1 MSKQAKV
8 SILVPIY
15 NVEKYL
21 HECIDS
27 ILNQTLQ
34 DIEIILI
41 NDGSTDNSPAIC
53 EEYAKKDKRVK
64 AINKA
69 NSGYGHSMNMGLD
82 TASGEYIGIVESDD
96 YIRPDMY
103 EKQYKL
109 AKKLNLDILKAD
121 FRKFYGDGNERTFEY
136 MPVAAPHF
144 YNRVL
149 KASDDVTVFKQTN
162 NVIWTG
168 LYNARFLKENNIRF
182 NETPGASYQDNGFF
196 FQTYALAQRMYF
208 INEDFYQLRR
218 DNPNSS
224 VKSKA
229 KVFCMCDE
237 YAFIRRFIDQNNLH
251 EFVGI
256 YYVLMY
262 LNYMFTYYRVAD
274 EFKPMFLERFREDFL
289 FGQKNKELDKTLFSK
304 KEWENVRLLLK
315 STESFHNKYAGS
327 NALVDKK
334 PSLWKRLKNTVKQAF
349 SKGNAASDSKKKY
362 SKEEIERL
370 YNYYAG
376 LRREEYPQALAAW
389 YKELSGKDLN
399 LDAPV
404 TFNEKIQW
412 LKLYDSTPLK
422 TRLADKYQVREW
434 IKEKIGEKYLIPL
447 LGVYDSFD
455 KIDFS
460 KLPQQFVIKC
470 NHGSGWNIIVRD
482 KNKLNLAKAKRK
494 IDNWLKTDYAFVAGF
509 ELHYHNI
516 APKIIIEEFVTND
529 NQALY
534 DYKFWCFNG
543 EVKYMQFRDDYSANL
558 KMAFY
563 DLDWKKQNF
572 CYDHPLYTKDL
583 PKPENFDDMVKIAA
597 QLCRGFAFVC
607 VDLYRLNNGDIKFGE
622 MTFTR
627 TSGLGQWN
635 DENIN
640 LKLGEMIT
648 LPAPSPI
655 P

>member
-64 AINKA
+64 VINKA

-149 KASDDVTVFKQTN
+149 KASDDVTVFN

-182 NETPGASYQDNGFF
+182 NETPGASYQDKGFF

-289 FGQKNKELDKTLFSK
+289 FGQKSKELDKTLFSQ

-315 STESFHNKYAGS
+315 SAESFHNKYAG
-327 NALVDKK
+327 
-334 PSLWKRLKNTVKQAF
+334 
-349 SKGNAASDSKKKY
+349 
-362 SKEEIERL
+362 
-370 YNYYAG
+370 
-376 LRREEYPQALAAW
+376 REEYPQALAAW

-399 LDAPV
+399 LDTPV

>member
-64 AINKA
+64 IINKA

-109 AKKLNLDILKAD
+109 AKELNLDLLKAD
-121 FRKFYGDGNERTFEY
+121 FRKFYGDEDERTFEY
-136 MPVAAPHF
+136 TPVAAPQF

-168 LYNARFLKENNIRF
+168 LYNTRFLKENNIRF

-237 YAFIRRFIDQNNLH
+237 YAFIRRFIDQNNLQK
-251 EFVGI
+251 FIGI

-315 STESFHNKYAGS
+315 SAESFHNKFSSPKNMENKKENLWHKIKEKLQNFYHKKDKTKEQIRRVYTYYTKLPSEKYPEELAKWYQKATGLKLDLS
-327 NALVDKK
+327 N
-334 PSLWKRLKNTVKQAF
+334 
-349 SKGNAASDSKKKY
+349 
-362 SKEEIERL
+362 
-370 YNYYAG
+370 
-376 LRREEYPQALAAW
+376 PQ
-389 YKELSGKDLN
+389 
-399 LDAPV
+399 

-412 LKLYDSTPLK
+412 LKLYDATPLK
-422 TRLADKYQVREW
+422 TRLADKYLVREW
-434 IKEKIGEKYLIPL
+434 IKEKIGEEYLTPL
-447 LGVYDSFD
+447 LGAYDSF
-455 KIDFS
+455 KQIDLN
-460 KLPQQFVIKC
+460 KLPEQFALKC
-470 NHGSGWNIIVRD
+470 NHGASWNVIVKD
-482 KNKLNLAKAKRK
+482 KKLFDAKDTEKK
-494 IDNWLKTDYAFVAGF
+494 FKKWLKTNFAFHAGL
-509 ELHYHNI
+509 EMQYKHIH
-516 APKIIIEEFVTND
+516 PKILVEKYLDIPNNPIE
-529 NQALY
+529 
-534 DYKFWCFNG
+534 YKMFCFNG
-543 EVKYMQFRDDYSANL
+543 KFEFCLFELDFFGDNPKR
-558 KMAFY
+558 AFY
-563 DLDWKKQNF
+563 DRNWQKMPFKIGRM
-572 CYDHPLYTKDL
+572 PKEKL
-583 PKPENFDDMVKIAA
+583 PKKPKNFDKMVELAEILCKDFSFVRVDFYDVDSKI
-597 QLCRGFAFVC
+597 
-607 VDLYRLNNGDIKFGE
+607 YFGE
-622 MTFTR
+622 MTFTSG
-627 TSGLGQWN
+627 SGLSYFEPQ
-635 DENIN
+635 EYN